1 MEYSKYLVIYIHLT
15 YTHESSESERNQE
28 AFSINWRIDRIQWVH
43 FVIYWPLKSL
53 IFQLKL
59 TILNSEP
66 HFEHF
71 SRFNELVDWGA
82 IRLSV
87 KVFSNNRRKN
97 DCSHF
102 RENLCFFFIVPHFS
116 SFRGVYI
123 VKWALEEFF
132 FFGTKLT
139 NLALP
144 PNWPNA
150 WENFLRSTFHG
161 INDVI
166 GNDLIRFLRWNA
178 F

>member
-59 TILNSEP
+59 TTLNSEP

-132 FFGTKLT
+132 FWDKIDQFGSTTKLT
-139 NLALP
+139 KCMRKLSKIDIS
-144 PNWPNA
+144 WHK
-150 WENFLRSTFHG
+150 WCHRKRSH
-161 INDVI
+161 
-166 GNDLIRFLRWNA
+166 
-178 F
+178 